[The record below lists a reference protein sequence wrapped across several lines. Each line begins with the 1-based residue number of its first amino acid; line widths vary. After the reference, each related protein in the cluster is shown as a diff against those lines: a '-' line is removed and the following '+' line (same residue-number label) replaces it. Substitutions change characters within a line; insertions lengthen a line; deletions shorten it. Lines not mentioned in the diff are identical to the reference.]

1 MIARRQRRQDARRGE
16 QLTVVD
22 PETQLGK
29 FAGRLGATEL
39 RAVNAALMTVSGVD

>member
-1 MIARRQRRQDARRGE
+1 MRAVNGVKTRVVVE